1 MSLLTGRIF
10 YEAIKQDAELM
21 EMIGGRIYATA
32 IEVPP
37 TDEDKTPLPYV
48 ILMSE
53 PLSNEQSTKDGFEGD
68 YDQITISAEI
78 AADGTDEVLALAD
91 KVRHTVCDYL
101 TAVQDGEVES
111 ENEHLLPEDYQFSAS
126 GVAWD
131 WMKPCHFMTL
141 SWACDTKRD

>member
-37 TDEDKTPLPYV
+37 TDEDNTPLPYIV
-48 ILMSE
+48 LMSDQ
-53 PLSNEQSTKDGFEGD
+53 LTNDQATKESFEGD

-78 AADGTDEVLALAD
+78 AADGTDQLLELAN

-111 ENEHLLPEDYQFSAS
+111 ENADLLPEDYQFSAS
-126 GVAWD
+126 AVAWD
-131 WMKPCHFMTL
+131 WVKPCHYMTL
-141 SWACDTKRD
+141 FWACDTKRD

>member
-10 YEAIKQDAELM
+10 YEAIKQDVKLM

-37 TDEDKTPLPYV
+37 AEEDKTPLPYI

-53 PLSNEQSTKDGFEGD
+53 QLTNDPSTKDSFEGD
-68 YDQITISAEI
+68 TDQITIVAEI
-78 AADGTDEVLALAD
+78 AADGTDELLDLAD

-101 TAVQDGEVES
+101 TAIQDGEVES
-111 ENEHLLPEDYQFSAS
+111 QNAHLLPEDYQFSAS

-131 WMKPCHFMTL
+131 WIKPCHYMTL
-141 SWACDTKRD
+141 SWACDTKRN